1 MITNQMA
8 AERDKLI
15 KEIYAAQKQS
25 AYLLNQQ
32 DNQQEIAHLMYEW
45 QSYKLFL
52 VANSDITKISLEE
65 WKETHKQVMDLL
77 EQVKQ
82 L

>member
-32 DNQQEIAHLMYEW
+32 DNHQEIAHLMYEW

-65 WKETHKQVMDLL
+65 WKETHQQVMDLL
-77 EQVKQ
+77 ERVKQ